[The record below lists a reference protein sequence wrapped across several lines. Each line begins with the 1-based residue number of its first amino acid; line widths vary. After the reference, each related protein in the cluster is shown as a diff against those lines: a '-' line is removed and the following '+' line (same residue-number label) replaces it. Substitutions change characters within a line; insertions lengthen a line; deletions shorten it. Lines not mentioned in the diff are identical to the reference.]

1 MEIGKR
7 HPTLGNNV
15 LIGAGVAGVSVL
27 SSLLLFGGLRF
38 HDLVIDAALVYV
50 LFFSKPKR

>member
-1 MEIGKR
+1 MLPK
-7 HPTLGNNV
+7 
-15 LIGAGVAGVSVL
+15 LIGAGVVGVSVL

-38 HDLVIDAALVYV
+38 HDFVIDAALVYV